1 MKINHANNSWAKY
14 SQTINDLVIRTGR
27 APTKHSTY
35 FKKLRPFSQFS
46 AWPLCPK
53 RHISALSG
61 YTLAPQLD
69 LKPVEQFLKRHAS
82 LARTEPLLRTSPLLS
97 HASNEWHGPALEKA
111 VAIKRMASLM
121 HETIVVMKSLTVIQ
135 ATHHKG

>member
-1 MKINHANNSWAKY
+1 MKINHAHNSWAKY
-14 SQTINDLVIRTGR
+14 SKTISDLVIRASHTHL
-27 APTKHSTY
+27 KQSSNY
-35 FKKLRPFSQFS
+35 KKLRPFQQFA
-46 AWPLCPK
+46 AWPSCPK

-61 YTLAPQLD
+61 YMLAPQLD

-82 LARTEPLLRTSPLLS
+82 LARTEPLLRTSPLLN

-121 HETIVVMKSLTVIQ
+121 HETLFVMKSFAHIQ
-135 ATHHKG
+135 ATRHRG

>member
-1 MKINHANNSWAKY
+1 MKINQANNSWSKY
-14 SQTINDLVIRTGR
+14 SQTISDLVIKTSQ
-27 APTKHSTY
+27 AHQKPSSDY
-35 FKKLRPFSQFS
+35 KKLRPFQQFA
-46 AWPLCPK
+46 AWPSCPK

-69 LKPVEQFLKRHAS
+69 LRPVEQFLKRHAS
-82 LARTEPLLRTSPLLS
+82 LARTEPLLRTSPLLH

-121 HETIVVMKSLTVIQ
+121 HETLFVMKSLSTIQ
-135 ATHHKG
+135 ATRHRG

>member
-1 MKINHANNSWAKY
+1 MKINHAQNSWTKY
-14 SQTINDLVIRTGR
+14 SKTINDLVTRNTR
-27 APTKHSTY
+27 AHVKHSTV
-35 FKKLRPFSQFS
+35 FKKLRPFQQFC

-61 YTLAPQLD
+61 YTLAPLLD

-97 HASNEWHGPALEKA
+97 HVHNEWHGPALEKA

-121 HETIVVMKSLTVIQ
+121 HETLVVMKSLTLIQ
-135 ATHHKG
+135 TTHHKG